1 MKTLLPLFAVL
12 AACAPS
18 EEKFETES
26 IALTCEK
33 TFECTAEED
42 ITAAQEAGFWF
53 FGADV
58 DECITIFT
66 EATEESTEDT
76 AADETEYVYNKA
88 AAKECLASME
98 AATCDDL
105 SNAEFTPAGCD
116 EVYTEE

>member
-1 MKTLLPLFAVL
+1 MNKFLPLAALLV
-12 AACAPS
+12 ACAPS
-18 EEKFETES
+18 EDKFEAES

-58 DECITIFT
+58 DECISIFT
-66 EATEESTEDT
+66 EATEEAAEDT
-76 AADETEYVYNKA
+76 GATTEYVYNKA

-105 SNAEFTPAGCD
+105 SDAEFTPAGCND
-116 EVYTEE
+116 VYTEE